1 MFMDSFLNFS
11 TIYITRKKQK
21 CNNKSNIK
29 IPKYLIYCQ
38 TYDYNSIVIF
48 LFVVIVML
56 NQRIHELR
64 TARRISQVKL
74 GEILGVS
81 KQSVSNW
88 ENDNIQPSIEILMKL
103 AEYFGVSTDYL
114 LGLEE
119 KRTLD
124 VTGLSS
130 EEVAH
135 IQQIIHDINKK

>member
-1 MFMDSFLNFS
+1 
-11 TIYITRKKQK
+11 
-21 CNNKSNIK
+21 
-29 IPKYLIYCQ
+29 
-38 TYDYNSIVIF
+38 
-48 LFVVIVML
+48 ML
-56 NQRIHELR
+56 NQRILELR

-103 AEYFGVSTDYL
+103 AEYFGVSTDYIM
-114 LGLEE
+114 GLEE

-124 VTGLSS
+124 VTGLSL

-135 IQQIIHDINKK
+135 IQQIIQDMNQYKH